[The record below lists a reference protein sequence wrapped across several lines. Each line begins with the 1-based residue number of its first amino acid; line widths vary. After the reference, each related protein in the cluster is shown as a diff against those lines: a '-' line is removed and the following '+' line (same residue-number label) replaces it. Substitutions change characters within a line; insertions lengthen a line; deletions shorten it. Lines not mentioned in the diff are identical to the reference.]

1 MKSAI
6 SRIVAKALQNRKT
19 IFLLLICFLVA
30 NLQAFLLNYSH
41 IISVEQPVLDEFN
54 SAVMDNMLNAW
65 ATSFIS
71 SQTKN
76 LALYTDN
83 YDCKSIDCFEG
94 YAEKEYLSFMNNETY
109 AYGLNQTK
117 CFKALDK
124 KCLEDAS
131 LQYCINNTLREQ
143 RCLASTLARRGIG
156 FTTTAFGIQLTEV
169 VNSINDERSG
179 TIDYKIG
186 CVLNTAFV
194 MAVAAIKT
202 AHFSNILTDEVE
214 ECYELYNES
223 NLADLEV
230 AKICSQ
236 KPQEMFE
243 KMVEALKKNVSYLE
257 PLPVKDCAYYN
268 ILKVSEKWRLEE
280 QGKLNKSRI
289 PVLQL
294 SRLIDTFILNECSQ
308 KGFDAAKNHTP
319 CIKARGF
326 VLTQYAIA
334 ETMISAATQTACLS
348 QKTAQLKEYFEELDK
363 NGME

>member
-6 SRIVAKALQNRKT
+6 SRIVAKAFQNRKT

-41 IISVEQPVLDEFN
+41 IISVEQPILDEFN
-54 SAVMDNMLNAW
+54 SAVMDTMLDAW
-65 ATSFIS
+65 ATSFVSI
-71 SQTKN
+71 QMKD
-76 LALYTDN
+76 LAFFSNN
-83 YDCKSIDCFEG
+83 YDCKSTECFED
-94 YAEKEYLSFMNNETY
+94 YAEKEYFSLMNNETY
-109 AYGLNQTK
+109 AYGLNKTK
-117 CFKALDK
+117 CFEALDK
-124 KCLEDAS
+124 KCLENAS
-131 LQYCINNTLREQ
+131 LQHCTNNTLREQ
-143 RCLASTLARRGIG
+143 TCLLDTLAQRSLGLTI
-156 FTTTAFGIQLTEV
+156 TAFGIQLTEV
-169 VNSINDERSG
+169 VNSINDDRSG

-202 AHFSNILTDEVE
+202 ARFSNTLTDEVE
-214 ECYELYNES
+214 KCYELYNES
-223 NLADLEV
+223 NLTDLEV
-230 AKICSQ
+230 AKICSL
-236 KPQEMFE
+236 KPQERFE
-243 KMVEALKKNVSYLE
+243 KMAEALKKNVTYLE

-280 QGKLNKSRI
+280 QGKLNKSGI